1 MHTVWPLTWLLL
13 NSKQQGGGVE
23 ISPLFKNMDKKIFDV
38 NPELG
43 IKRTWHYN
51 DETDEATIQTQQDV
65 TAIIEENKN
74 EFNQVDERHRWGEF
88 SRVASIPLSLFY
100 QLKNEG
106 KLEDQAY
113 MKRWLNDPEN
123 RHFRTRPGEV

>member
-1 MHTVWPLTWLLL
+1 
-13 NSKQQGGGVE
+13 
-23 ISPLFKNMDKKIFDV
+23 MDNKIFDV

-43 IKRTWHYN
+43 ITRTWHYN

-65 TAIIEENKN
+65 TAIVEENKN
-74 EFNQVDERHRWGEF
+74 EFNQVDERAKWGEF
-88 SRVASIPLSLFY
+88 SRVASIPLSLY
-100 QLKNEG
+100 YELKKDG

>member
-1 MHTVWPLTWLLL
+1 M
-13 NSKQQGGGVE
+13 E
-23 ISPLFKNMDKKIFDV
+23 KKIFSEDKDQ
-38 NPELG
+38 G
-43 IKRTWHYN
+43 IMRYWHYN

-65 TAIIEENKN
+65 TAIVEENKN
-74 EFNQVDERHRWGEF
+74 EFNQVDERAKWGEF
-88 SRVASIPLSLFY
+88 SRVASIPLSLY
-100 QLKNEG
+100 YELKKEG

>member
-1 MHTVWPLTWLLL
+1 
-13 NSKQQGGGVE
+13 
-23 ISPLFKNMDKKIFDV
+23 MDNKIFDV
-38 NPELG
+38 NPDLG
-43 IKRTWHYN
+43 ITRTWHYN

-65 TAIIEENKN
+65 TDIIEENKQ
-74 EFNQVDERHRWGEF
+74 EFNQVDERARWGEF
-88 SRVASIPLSLFY
+88 SRVASIPLSLY
-100 QLKNEG
+100 YELKKEG